1 MSNREVIAVDRQR
14 EAMIVRWAMVVPVT
28 LSLTLG
34 VAAGARG
41 QGWKP
46 ERNVELIV
54 PASAGGSL
62 DTTGR
67 TVQKLWDE
75 LKLVPVSSTIANR
88 AGGGH
93 AVAYNFL
100 NQRAGDPHYLSITSS
115 TLHTS
120 HINGRTPLS
129 YRDFTPLTVLLTE
142 YIAFAVRAD
151 SPLKSGKDLI
161 EALRKE
167 PGSLSLAASSALG
180 GTHHISFGIPLQS
193 GKVDIKQLKLVAFN
207 STGEAVT
214 ALLGGHVDVMSGGTV
229 QIAPHVETGKLR
241 VLAVTS
247 AKRLPGPLAAGPT
260 WPELGYK
267 GVFEN
272 WRGVIGTKGM
282 SADQTAFW
290 ENVFRR
296 VIESDEFR
304 KLAERNQ
311 WDANFKTAAETRRFM
326 ESQYGELKEVMTF
339 LGLAK

>member
-1 MSNREVIAVDRQR
+1 MIARL
-14 EAMIVRWAMVVPVT
+14 AGIVSATISLALGFSPDAWA
-28 LSLTLG
+28 
-34 VAAGARG
+34 

-75 LKLVPVSSTIANR
+75 LKLVPVSSTIVNR
-88 AGGGH
+88 SGGGH

-151 SPLKSGKDLI
+151 SPIKSGKDLI
-161 EALRKE
+161 ETLRKD
-167 PGSLSLAASSALG
+167 PGALSLALSSARG
-180 GTHHISFGIPLQS
+180 GTHHISFGLPLQS
-193 GKVDIKQLKLVAFN
+193 ANVDMKQSKLVAFN

-229 QIAPHVETGKLR
+229 QIAPHVEGGKMR
-241 VLAVTS
+241 VLAVSS
-247 AKRLPGPLAAGPT
+247 AKRLPGPLSVAPT

-267 GVFEN
+267 GVFDN

-290 ENVFRR
+290 ESVFRK

-304 KLAERNQ
+304 KLAEKNQ
-311 WDANFKTAAETRRFM
+311 WDANFKSAADTRRFM
-326 ESQYGELKEVMTF
+326 ESQYSELKEVMTF

>member
-1 MSNREVIAVDRQR
+1 VTVKIAGVISAV
-14 EAMIVRWAMVVPVT
+14 
-28 LSLTLG
+28 
-34 VAAGARG
+34 VATIFFAAPPAAA

-67 TVQKLWDE
+67 TVQRLWEE
-75 LKLVPVSSTIANR
+75 LKLLPVSSTVANR
-88 AGGGH
+88 SGGGH

-100 NQRAGDPHYLSITSS
+100 NQRAGDPHYMSITSS

-120 HINGRTPLS
+120 NINGRTPLS

-151 SPLKSGKDLI
+151 SPIKSGKDLI
-161 EALRKE
+161 EALRKS
-167 PGSLSLAASSALG
+167 PGSLSIALSSAVG
-180 GTHHISFGIPLQS
+180 GTHHISFGLPLQS
-193 GKVDIKQLKLVAFN
+193 AKIDMSQAKLVAFN

-214 ALLGGHVDVMSGGTV
+214 ALLGGHVDVMNGGTV
-229 QIAPHVETGKLR
+229 QIAPHVESGKMR

-247 AKRLPGPLAAGPT
+247 AKRLPGPLSVAPT

-272 WRGVIGTKGM
+272 WRGVIGAKGM
-282 SADQTAFW
+282 MPDQVAFW
-290 ENVFRR
+290 ENAFRR
-296 VIESDEFR
+296 IVESGEFK
-304 KLAERNQ
+304 KLAEKNQ
-311 WDANFKTAAETRRFM
+311 WDANFKTAADTRKFM
-326 ESQYGELKEVMTF
+326 ETQYGELKEVMTF

>member
-1 MSNREVIAVDRQR
+1 MGMLCRILGAV
-14 EAMIVRWAMVVPVT
+14 ALAC
-28 LSLTLG
+28 
-34 VAAGARG
+34 AAVSVGA
-41 QGWKP
+41 QDWKP

-67 TVQKLWDE
+67 TVQRLWDE
-75 LKLVPVSSTIANR
+75 LKLLPVSSTIANR

-120 HINGRTPLS
+120 HINRRTPLS
-129 YRDFTPLTVLLTE
+129 FRDFTPLTVLLTE

-151 SPLKSGKDLI
+151 SPLQNGKDLV
-161 EALRKE
+161 EALRRN
-167 PGSLSLAASSALG
+167 PGSLSIGLSSALG
-180 GTHHISFGIPLQS
+180 GTHHISLGLPLQS
-193 GKVDIKQLKLVAFN
+193 AKVDMSGMKLVAFT

-214 ALLGGHVDVMSGGTV
+214 ALLGGHVDVINGGTV
-229 QIAPHVETGKLR
+229 QIAPHVQSGKMR
-241 VLAVTS
+241 VLAVS
-247 AKRLPGPLAAGPT
+247 AAQRLPGPLAAGPT

-282 SADQTAFW
+282 TREQVAFW

-296 VIESDEFR
+296 VVESGEF
-304 KLAERNQ
+304 KTLAEKNQ
-311 WDANFKTAAETRRFM
+311 WALNFKTATETQKFM
-326 ESQYGELKEVMTF
+326 EAQYGELKEVMTF
-339 LGLAK
+339 LGLAKQ

>member
-1 MSNREVIAVDRQR
+1 MIAKMPR
-14 EAMIVRWAMVVPVT
+14 IVSAVVSM
-28 LSLTLG
+28 LLF
-34 VAAGARG
+34 AASHAAA
-41 QGWKP
+41 QAWKP

-67 TVQKLWDE
+67 TVQRLWDE
-75 LKLVPVSSTIANR
+75 LKLLPVSSTVANR
-88 AGGGH
+88 SGGGH

-100 NQRAGDPHYLSITSS
+100 NQRAGDPHYMSITSS

-120 HINGRTPLS
+120 NINGRTPLS

-151 SPLKSGKDLI
+151 SPIKSGKDLV
-161 EALRKE
+161 EALRRN
-167 PGSLSLAASSALG
+167 PASLSIALSSAVG
-180 GTHHISFGIPLQS
+180 GTHHISFGLALQS
-193 GKVDIKQLKLVAFN
+193 AKVDMTQAKLVAFN

-214 ALLGGHVDVMSGGTV
+214 ALLGGHVDVMNGGTV
-229 QIAPHVETGKLR
+229 QIAPHVASGKMR
-241 VLAVTS
+241 VLAVS
-247 AKRLPGPLAAGPT
+247 APKRLPGPLSVAPT

-282 SADQTAFW
+282 TADQIAFW

-296 VIESDEFR
+296 VVESGEFK
-304 KLAERNQ
+304 KLAEKNQ
-311 WDANFKTAAETRRFM
+311 WDANFKTAAETRGFM
-326 ESQYGELKEVMTF
+326 ESQYKELKEVMTF

>member
-1 MSNREVIAVDRQR
+1 MAR
-14 EAMIVRWAMVVPVT
+14 
-28 LSLTLG
+28 
-34 VAAGARG
+34 AAGAFG
-41 QGWKP
+41 AVVAIFFATVADAQGWKP

-67 TVQKLWDE
+67 TVQRLWDE
-75 LKLVPVSSTIANR
+75 LKLLPVSSTVANR
-88 AGGGH
+88 SGGGH

-100 NQRAGDPHYLSITSS
+100 NQRVGDPHYMSITSS

-120 HINGRTPLS
+120 NINGRTPLS

-151 SPLKSGKDLI
+151 SPLKTGKDLI
-161 EALRKE
+161 EALRRN
-167 PGSLSLAASSALG
+167 PGSLSIALSSALG
-180 GTHHISFGIPLQS
+180 GTHHISLGLPLQS
-193 GKVDIKQLKLVAFN
+193 AKIDMAQSKLVAFN

-214 ALLGGHVDVMSGGTV
+214 ALLGGHVDVMNGGTV
-229 QIAPHVETGKLR
+229 QIAPHVESGKMR

-247 AKRLPGPLAAGPT
+247 AKRLPGPLSVAPT

-282 SADQTAFW
+282 TAEQIGFW
-290 ENVFRR
+290 ENAFRR
-296 VIESDEFR
+296 I
-304 KLAERNQ
+304 
-311 WDANFKTAAETRRFM
+311 
-326 ESQYGELKEVMTF
+326 
-339 LGLAK
+339 